1 MQHVNIDFTFRFCEK
16 AKQCQPQAET
26 LPPRGTYYGM
36 MQFELECKLAFYLSK
51 MIKQKGL
58 CASWGSAIEQINPV
72 KPHTNANKLNEICG
86 RPSCTMQNQFVSI
99 CAWRQK
105 LASATLRCPSPLY
118 PHSTSTQRG
127 HNWTLLTMRVTGS
140 MAKAQYERDAI
151 CNIQHTIP
159 MQVPAGGDTGV
170 QRKQQWKRKWWTLS
184 SIALKPNVTWSLE
197 ICGWANVSFAYVNRI
212 SILHSP
218 LGGGTCPRPA
228 NF

>member
-1 MQHVNIDFTFRFCEK
+1 
-16 AKQCQPQAET
+16 
-26 LPPRGTYYGM
+26 M
-36 MQFELECKLAFYLSK
+36 MRFELECKLAFYLSK

-105 LASATLRCPSPLY
+105 LTTIPHFRLPPSLPPCH
-118 PHSTSTQRG
+118 PHREDTIELCWQCEWQAAWQKHNMKGTQYAICSTQYPCRCLPKG
-127 HNWTLLTMRVTGS
+127 
-140 MAKAQYERDAI
+140 D
-151 CNIQHTIP
+151 
-159 MQVPAGGDTGV
+159 GGV
-170 QRKQQWKRKWWTLS
+170 KRKQQWKRQWWTLS
-184 SIALKPNVTWSLE
+184 SIALKPNVAWSLE
-197 ICGWANVSFAYVNRI
+197 ICGWANASFAYVNRI

-218 LGGGTCPRPA
+218 LGGATCPSSA